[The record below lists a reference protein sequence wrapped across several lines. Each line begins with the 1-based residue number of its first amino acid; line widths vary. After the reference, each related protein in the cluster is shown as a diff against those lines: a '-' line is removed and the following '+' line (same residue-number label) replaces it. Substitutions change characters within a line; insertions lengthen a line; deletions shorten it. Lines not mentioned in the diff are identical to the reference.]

1 MTMHMWVREGERR
14 KPRNCIR
21 WISSRGGGR
30 ETGSVWIRAQ
40 TSRPPR
46 GEGGYGGP
54 LKHSM
59 FGNQVLNV
67 SGSRDDH
74 PGNGVKT
81 ICFMAQNTAI
91 IYIHFVQGKMMVSDV
106 NSRKSLRPDI
116 ISDRTA
122 IIYLH
127 HWNNSVPVHWAQN
140 SVDEIG
146 LKAAEEA

>member
-1 MTMHMWVREGERR
+1 
-14 KPRNCIR
+14 
-21 WISSRGGGR
+21 
-30 ETGSVWIRAQ
+30 
-40 TSRPPR
+40 
-46 GEGGYGGP
+46 
-54 LKHSM
+54 M

-81 ICFMAQNTAI
+81 ICFMAQNTEI
-91 IYIHFVQGKMMVSDV
+91 IYIHFVQSKMMVSDV

-127 HWNNSVPVHWAQN
+127 H
-140 SVDEIG
+140 
-146 LKAAEEA
+146 